1 MVTAG
6 GNQLCPAWS
15 RYFAAA
21 PLPPLLHFTGIDTKA
36 QCACWNTLKPLYAK
50 MEADP
55 DYATQVNQL
64 KLASQACAGFAT
76 SPGFLLVAA
85 AAVSMT
91 LFTMRN
97 PLE

>member
-1 MVTAG
+1 
-6 GNQLCPAWS
+6 
-15 RYFAAA
+15 
-21 PLPPLLHFTGIDTKA
+21 LLHFTGIDTKA
-36 QCACWNTLKPLYAK
+36 QCACWNTLKPLFAK

-64 KLASQACAGFAT
+64 KGLTCAGFAT

-91 LFTMRN
+91 MFTMRN